1 MLDKNKGLKRP
12 LTRKYAKEGQLISC
26 KSRETFVIYRDEA
39 YEGAAKAVARAASG
53 GRVFDGGDFYTFD
66 TNVLVIIGKDWMP
79 VS

>member
-1 MLDKNKGLKRP
+1 MLDKNKGLERP
-12 LTRKYAKEGQLISC
+12 LARKYAKEGQLLSC
-26 KSRETFVIYRDEA
+26 KSREDGA

-53 GRVFDGGDFYTFD
+53 GRVINGGDFYTFD